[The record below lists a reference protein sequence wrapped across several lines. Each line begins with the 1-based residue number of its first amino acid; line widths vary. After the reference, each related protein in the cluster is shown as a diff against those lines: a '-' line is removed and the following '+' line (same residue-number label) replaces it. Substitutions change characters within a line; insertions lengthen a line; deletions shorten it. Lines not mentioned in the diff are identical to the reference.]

1 MPSYRV
7 IGTDW
12 CPFCTKV
19 KAHLETKKADFE
31 WIDSDTAEGTK
42 IRNEEAKKYN
52 YSTIPMV
59 FIDSKF
65 VGGCSEFF
73 AKL

>member
-7 IGTDW
+7 IGAEW
-12 CPFCTKV
+12 CPFCVKV
-19 KAHLETKKADFE
+19 KKHLEGKKADMQ

-42 IRNEEAKKYN
+42 VRNEESKKYN

-59 FIDSKF
+59 FVDGKF
-65 VGGCSEFF
+65 IGGCN
-73 AKL
+73 